1 LSHELKTPLVA
12 LIGLTDVLAEALKDR
27 VEAIEAEQL
36 GHIVGAS
43 QRLNRLISDILVLSK
58 SFSGASSLSL
68 SNDSMTDLLDDS
80 IVGLET
86 NARAKS
92 VKIKIAR
99 PGKGLMLRC
108 DSQLLRQAIKK
119 LVDNA
124 IKFSP
129 EGGTIEIWAHRKP
142 DHSTVI
148 SVRDN
153 GPGISP
159 TKLAECLLPFI
170 QEDMSYGRPAEGL
183 GLGLPIVKAIAEAH
197 GGELICQSTQ
207 GEGTVAAIWIPDMSM
222 PVTKAA

>member
-1 LSHELKTPLVA
+1 
-12 LIGLTDVLAEALKDR
+12 
-27 VEAIEAEQL
+27 
-36 GHIVGAS
+36 
-43 QRLNRLISDILVLSK
+43 
-58 SFSGASSLSL
+58 
-68 SNDSMTDLLDDS
+68 MTDLLDDS
-80 IVGLET
+80 IIGLEA
-86 NARAKS
+86 NAKAKS
-92 VKIKIAR
+92 IKIKIAR

-183 GLGLPIVKAIAEAH
+183 GPGPAHRESHCRSPWRRTHLPEHAGARH
-197 GGELICQSTQ
+197 GCGHLDSGHVNARHQ
-207 GEGTVAAIWIPDMSM
+207 GRLSHSLLT
-222 PVTKAA
+222 

>member
-1 LSHELKTPLVA
+1 
-12 LIGLTDVLAEALKDR
+12 
-27 VEAIEAEQL
+27 
-36 GHIVGAS
+36 
-43 QRLNRLISDILVLSK
+43 
-58 SFSGASSLSL
+58 
-68 SNDSMTDLLDDS
+68 
-80 IVGLET
+80 
-86 NARAKS
+86 
-92 VKIKIAR
+92 
-99 PGKGLMLRC
+99 MLRC

-159 TKLAECLLPFI
+159 AKLAECLQPFI

-183 GLGLPIVKAIAEAH
+183 GPGPANRESH
-197 GGELICQSTQ
+197 CRGP
-207 GEGTVAAIWIPDMSM
+207 WR
-222 PVTKAA
+222 